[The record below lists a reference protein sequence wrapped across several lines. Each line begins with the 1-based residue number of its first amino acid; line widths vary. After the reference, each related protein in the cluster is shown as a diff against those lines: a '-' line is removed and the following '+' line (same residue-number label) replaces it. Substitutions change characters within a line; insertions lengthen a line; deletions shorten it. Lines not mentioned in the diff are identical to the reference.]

1 MNTATIYINSDLSNG
16 PLHEV
21 QVIDGRNYEGMT
33 RSDLKAHY
41 RAYLMELRTRRLLP
55 TTVKGLTWH
64 NARRKL
70 WVIRWQL
77 LNDRFDK

>member
-1 MNTATIYINSDLSNG
+1 MNTATVYINSDLSNS

-21 QVIDGRNYEGMT
+21 QVFDGRNYEGNT

-41 RAYLMELRTRRLLP
+41 RAYLMEIRTRRLLP
-55 TTVKGLTWH
+55 VMKGLTWD

-77 LNDRFDK
+77 LNDKFDK